1 MSVRINK
8 LHLQGS
14 IVQGVN
20 ANHGVS
26 NIPIGIG
33 EGAVIK
39 KAIVDK
45 NARIGKNVL
54 VLFLIN
60 HYTLLLFVKQFCNT
74 RTCVPAALIHVFFD
88 SKELL
93 MPVIYFSYIMLQII
107 NKDNVQEGDKEA
119 NGYVIRKG
127 IIIIIERAIISD
139 GTIL

>member
-1 MSVRINK
+1 MLSRCKIKGTVVGMRTRVGEGATIEDSIIMGSDTYP
-8 LHLQGS
+8 GS

-54 VLFLIN
+54 
-60 HYTLLLFVKQFCNT
+60 
-74 RTCVPAALIHVFFD
+74 
-88 SKELL
+88 
-93 MPVIYFSYIMLQII
+93 II